1 MIKLSLQPLSLAW
14 KLKVDAEG
22 PYPLIESGNENRS
35 VVSHSLQLH
44 GLCSPWNSLGQNT
57 GVGSFS
63 FSRQSSQPRDWTQ
76 VFHIAGGFFTSWI
89 TREAREALFSHYL
102 FAFSCD

>member
-63 FSRQSSQPRDWTQ
+63 FSRQSSQPRD
-76 VFHIAGGFFTSWI
+76 
-89 TREAREALFSHYL
+89 
-102 FAFSCD
+102 

>member
-14 KLKVDAEG
+14 KLKGDAEG
-22 PYPLIESGNENRS
+22 PYPLIESGSENHS
-35 VVSHSLQLH
+35 VVSYSLKLH

-63 FSRQSSQPRDWTQ
+63 LLQTIFPTQ
-76 VFHIAGGFFTSWI
+76 GLNPGLPHCRWI
-89 TREAREALFSHYL
+89 LYQLNHKGSKGSPILSLPVCSFL
-102 FAFSCD
+102 